1 MLTEAKRKRPLAS
14 GILYAGRRYNQRK
27 KEEQFI
33 FKIFP
38 NFVF

>member
-1 MLTEAKRKRPLAS
+1 MLTEEKQKRPLAS
-14 GILYAGRRYNQRK
+14 GILYAGRRYNRRK

-33 FKIFP
+33 LKNFP